1 MTHATQV
8 LYHLPFV
15 EIPCVKFSDKGTS
28 LTANIYL
35 FGLVTWSKMAASI
48 SDDVIAV
55 KSANG
60 KGGVFVV
67 KVQVKIV
74 TLIRLMTLLPTVQC
88 LSTWVVW
95 SVLIVIWMNYLKIR
109 QTCDWWTTE
118 ANKRA
123 NVLHRNSRSFRKCKS
138 MELGAIE

>member
-1 MTHATQV
+1 MTHATQF

-28 LTANIYL
+28 LAANIYL
-35 FGLVTWSKMAASI
+35 FGLVTWSKMAAAI
-48 SDDVIAV
+48 SHNVVDV

-60 KGGVFVV
+60 KCGVFVV

-74 TLIRLMTLLPTVQC
+74 TLIRLKTLVPTIQC

-95 SVLIVIWMNYLKIR
+95 PVLIVIWMNYLKVGHGVIV
-109 QTCDWWTTE
+109 DNWS
-118 ANKRA
+118 N
-123 NVLHRNSRSFRKCKS
+123 
-138 MELGAIE
+138 